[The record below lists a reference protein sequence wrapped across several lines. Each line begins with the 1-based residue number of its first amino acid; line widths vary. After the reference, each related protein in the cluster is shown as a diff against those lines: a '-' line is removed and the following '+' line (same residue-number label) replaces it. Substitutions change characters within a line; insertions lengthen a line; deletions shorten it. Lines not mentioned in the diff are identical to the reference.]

1 MNVKGSRCRSF
12 NLEIIR
18 SLLFIKWSMIC
29 ILCEWNSSVSHH
41 LIIIIVSR
49 AKHSIPLFLISVL
62 LALINW
68 SCSPVVPRIRQTPI
82 FGHNT
87 THAILEHLWLLIIIF
102 HIFGDNLVANKIGQ
116 EGSVYQFLNGIWQKS
131 IKLLMTTVN
140 VQISSELNNE
150 MEFIIEIWLFII

>member
-1 MNVKGSRCRSF
+1 MTETLRAVNCKERENKLNMWMWRAFGAG
-12 NLEIIR
+12 
-18 SLLFIKWSMIC
+18 LFIWKYLYPCCSLNHQMIC
-29 ILCEWNSSVSHH
+29 IFCGWNSSSSHH
-41 LIIIIVSR
+41 LIIIIVFR

-116 EGSVYQFLNGIWQKS
+116 GGRAYQFLNGIWQKS
-131 IKLLMTTVN
+131 IK
-140 VQISSELNNE
+140 
-150 MEFIIEIWLFII
+150 